1 MKNKKKIWYSFYGGH
16 SEDDAISYYDSNQFN
31 WTSEIEKNWEEI
43 AKEIAIY
50 LNDNEE
56 KIKPYFNTDL
66 VTKSNSWK
74 TSAFFFWK
82 WTVKKNMKQCPFTMS
97 TLQKVPG
104 ILSASISI
112 LESDIT
118 IKPHRGDTNAIIR
131 AHLPLKVPHQL
142 PDCGFQVNEEQK
154 SWEEGKLIL
163 FNDAAKHTAWNNT
176 SDRRYVLL
184 FDVIRPEF
192 QHKKYT
198 VSSRVLA
205 GLVMQAVAQK
215 MPFIKRFPKFIL
227 AAKLFSIA
235 FFINLIL
242 RFRSF
247 FKL

>member
-1 MKNKKKIWYSFYGGH
+1 MQREKKIWYSFYGGQ
-16 SEDDAISYYDSNQFN
+16 SEDDAVSYYDKNIFD
-31 WTSEIEKNWEEI
+31 WTTQIEDQWQVIGIEIER
-43 AKEIAIY
+43 Y
-50 LNDNEE
+50 LQDNEE
-56 KIKPYFNTDL
+56 KIKPYFNKDL
-66 VTKSNSWK
+66 VTKNNSWK

-82 WTVKKNMKQCPFTMS
+82 WSVKKNMKQCPQTMS
-97 TLQKVPG
+97 ILNKIPG

-118 IKPHRGDTNAIIR
+118 IKPHRGDTNAIVR
-131 AHLPLKVPHQL
+131 AHLALKVPHSL
-142 PDCGFQVNEEQK
+142 PGCGFQVNDEQR

-176 SDRRYVLL
+176 QDRRYVLL

-192 QHKKYT
+192 QNKKFT

-205 GLVMQAVAQK
+205 GLLMQAIVQK
-215 MPFIKRFPKFIL
+215 MPFIKKLPKFIL
-227 AAKLFSIA
+227 AAKLFTFA

-247 FKL
+247 FKI